1 MRRTAISTRI
11 SRAFAVARNFA
22 TFRGM
27 RPFAAIA
34 IAVLGLGMSV
44 SPASAAGDDPFETI
58 RGKWRGSGTMSFTDG
73 TKQRIACSSQYTG
86 SASQL
91 GLVIACKSSISE
103 ITLSARLSANGGNL
117 LGTWE
122 EKTYKAIGS
131 VSGKATENKIRFYIG
146 GYVLGTM
153 TVNYN
158 KSRQQVVISTK
169 GIPLKDLT
177 IAMKRQ

>member
-1 MRRTAISTRI
+1 MRITAIPTRI
-11 SRAFAVARNFA
+11 SRTFAVARKFKSL
-22 TFRGM
+22 RGL

-34 IAVLGLGMSV
+34 IAVLGLGV
-44 SPASAAGDDPFETI
+44 SPAPASAAGDDPFDVI

-73 TKQRIACSSQYTG
+73 TKQRIACSAQYTG
-86 SASQL
+86 TASQL

-131 VSGKATENKIRFYIG
+131 VSGRATESRIRFYIG

>member
-1 MRRTAISTRI
+1 MRIAAISTSIRQTGATAWKII
-11 SRAFAVARNFA
+11 SGRGVKPVAA
-22 TFRGM
+22 M
-27 RPFAAIA
+27 VIASVALISAIA
-34 IAVLGLGMSV
+34 
-44 SPASAAGDDPFETI
+44 PASAAGDDPFDVI

-73 TKQRIACSSQYTG
+73 TKQRIACSAQYTG
-86 SASQL
+86 TASQL

-131 VSGKATENKIRFYIG
+131 VSGRATESRIRFYIG

-158 KSRQQVVISTK
+158 KSRQQVVIATK